1 MCTQVWEMRF
11 ARITEMERS
20 QQKGEKES
28 EEKSEEERQ
37 EGCIRLSGELRVQ

>member
-1 MCTQVWEMRF
+1 
-11 ARITEMERS
+11 MERS